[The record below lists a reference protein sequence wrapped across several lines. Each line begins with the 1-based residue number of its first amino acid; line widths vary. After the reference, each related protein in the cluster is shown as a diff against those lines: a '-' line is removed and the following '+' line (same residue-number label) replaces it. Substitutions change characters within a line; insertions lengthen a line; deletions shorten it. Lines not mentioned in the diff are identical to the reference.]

1 MSEKFEDLV
10 HKVSE
15 TQSKKKKKPFDY
27 LSPDSDMKL
36 LTDEEIAAVLGKRAD
51 RLRKKMKIK
60 QTETNLAQTTY
71 SKFANT
77 GEISL
82 VRFIKVLRALGRVDE
97 LEKLLRLTISD
108 EIAAL
113 KNKVDG
119 EKKRVR

>member
-1 MSEKFEDLV
+1 MSKRFEALV
-10 HKVSE
+10 REVSKA
-15 TQSKKKKKPFDY
+15 QAAKKKKPYDY
-27 LSPDSDMKL
+27 LSADSDIKL
-36 LTDEEIAAVLGKRAD
+36 LTDEEIAAVLGKRSE
-51 RLRKKMKIK
+51 RLRKKLKIK
-60 QTETNLAQTTY
+60 QADTNLAQTTY

-97 LEKLLRLTISD
+97 LNMLLKLSVVD

-113 KNKVDG
+113 KNREED